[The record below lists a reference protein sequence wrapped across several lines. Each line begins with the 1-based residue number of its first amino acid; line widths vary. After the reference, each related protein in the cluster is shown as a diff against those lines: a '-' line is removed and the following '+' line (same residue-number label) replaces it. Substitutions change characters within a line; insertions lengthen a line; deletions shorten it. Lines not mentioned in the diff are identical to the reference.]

1 MLLLL
6 LLPLVLLV
14 LLLRLQI
21 TGATSTAAAATTTT
35 TTTSSYTV
43 DTTLCR
49 LNTLYRS
56 CAFRGAVRYFRFM
69 SDAIRIVPR
78 GLSLEA
84 QRSQY
89 PLIKEYTL
97 NQY

>member
-6 LLPLVLLV
+6 LLLLVLLV

-21 TGATSTAAAATTTT
+21 TGATSTAAAATTT

-69 SDAIRIVPR
+69 SDAIRIVPK